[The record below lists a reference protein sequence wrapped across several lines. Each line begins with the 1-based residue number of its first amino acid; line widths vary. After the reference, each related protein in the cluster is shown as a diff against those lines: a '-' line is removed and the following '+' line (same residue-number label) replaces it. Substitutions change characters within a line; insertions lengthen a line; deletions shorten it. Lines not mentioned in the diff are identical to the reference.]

1 MLLGVYFLA
10 AQLDLFSTEL
20 LAMSTGADISA
31 FFAEVAGSGGE
42 NEWFRRLQSKGQNYD
57 LKELTWSSF
66 VNGWIHCTAG

>member
-1 MLLGVYFLA
+1 
-10 AQLDLFSTEL
+10 
-20 LAMSTGADISA
+20 MSTGADISA